1 MVGSLQSADSFK
13 PLHAVIVQN
22 KDDLKIPLLLET

>member
-1 MVGSLQSADSFK
+1 MVGRLQSADQFVPS
-13 PLHAVIVQN
+13 HAVIVQN